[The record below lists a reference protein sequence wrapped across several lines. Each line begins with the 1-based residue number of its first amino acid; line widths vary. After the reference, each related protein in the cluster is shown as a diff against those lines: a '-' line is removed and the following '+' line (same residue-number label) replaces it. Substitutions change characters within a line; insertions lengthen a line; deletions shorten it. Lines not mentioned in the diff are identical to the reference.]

1 MACNEAVNARWY
13 PGSAMHLVT
22 VISSA
27 DPIEI
32 ELARSL
38 LDSFGLPCVVEGGRA
53 DSLIESEFASY
64 SRHAG
69 AKEVRVREDDAT
81 RAAEL
86 LEEAFGD
93 ETDETDES

>member
-1 MACNEAVNARWY
+1 MK
-13 PGSAMHLVT
+13 LVT
-22 VISSA
+22 VLSSA

-53 DSLIESEFASY
+53 DSLIECEFGSY

-86 LEEAFGD
+86 LEETFGD
-93 ETDETDES
+93 QMGES